1 MHFQLV
7 CLELHLCVIE
17 ASCGTRGRCS
27 VGRPIKHG
35 CTATSRRARCFIP
48 MLAVVVPLLLAPAAV
63 FEEDMLETNEFDVWP
78 NAQVPSIPI
87 H

>member
-1 MHFQLV
+1 
-7 CLELHLCVIE
+7 
-17 ASCGTRGRCS
+17 
-27 VGRPIKHG
+27 
-35 CTATSRRARCFIP
+35 

-63 FEEDMLETNEFDVWP
+63 FEDDMLETDEFVVWP